1 MGEPFGL
8 QEYIMRRQIQLNDEL
23 IDVDV
28 IEQNPRFVLFN
39 LDGTEYAVNLSN
51 VDDYKMNLAYRN
63 TNVTVVGVD
72 THFVVDGVEFAI
84 EAPRRSRSKGKVA
97 DHGQMT
103 SPMPGKIL
111 QIFIKEGSEV
121 IPGTPI
127 LVMEAMK
134 MEHTIKAS
142 KKGVVEAIYFK
153 VGDQVQG
160 GVELVKL
167 C

>member
-1 MGEPFGL
+1 MK
-8 QEYIMRRQIQLNDEL
+8 RQIELNDEL
-23 IDVDV
+23 IDID
-28 IEQNPRFVLFN
+28 ILEQNARFVLFN
-39 LDGTEYAVNLSN
+39 LDGTEYAVNLGN
-51 VDDYKMNLAYRN
+51 VEDYKYNLAYNSGN
-63 TNVTVVGVD
+63 TTVVAVD

-84 EAPRRSRSKGKVA
+84 NAPRRSRSKGKSA

-111 QIFIKEGSEV
+111 KIFVKEGQEV
-121 IPGTPI
+121 TPGTPI

-134 MEHTIKAS
+134 MEHTIKSS
-142 KKGVVEAIYFK
+142 KIGKVEKIYFK
-153 VGDQVQG
+153 EGDQVQG

>member
-1 MGEPFGL
+1 MK
-8 QEYIMRRQIQLNDEL
+8 RQIELNDEL
-23 IDVDV
+23 IDVD
-28 IEQNPRFVLFN
+28 ILEQNPRFVLFN
-39 LDGTEYAVNLSN
+39 LDGTEYAVNLAN
-51 VDDYKMNLAYRN
+51 VEDYKYNLAYNSGN
-63 TNVTVVGVD
+63 TTVVAVD
-72 THFVVDGVEFAI
+72 AHFVVDGVEFAI
-84 EAPRRSRSKGKVA
+84 NAPRRSRSKGKTA

-111 QIFIKEGSEV
+111 KIFVKEGQEV

-142 KKGVVEAIYFK
+142 KIGKVEKIHFK
-153 VGDQVQG
+153 EGDQVQG

>member
-1 MGEPFGL
+1 MKT
-8 QEYIMRRQIQLNDEL
+8 QIELNDEL
-23 IDVDV
+23 IDIDI

-39 LDGTEYAVNLSN
+39 LEGTEYAVNLGN
-51 VDDYKMNLAYRN
+51 VDDYRYSLDYNNAN
-63 TNVTVVGVD
+63 STVASVD
-72 THFVVDGVEFAI
+72 THFVIDGIEFKI
-84 EAPRRSRSKGKVA
+84 DAPRRSRSKSKAA

-111 QIFIKEGSEV
+111 KIFVKAGDEV
-121 IPGTPI
+121 VPGTPI

-142 KKGVVEAIYFK
+142 KKGVVEKVHFK
-153 VGDQVQG
+153 EGDQVQG